1 MDNGG
6 ERKRMPRLVGGSGLE
21 DANSARRVVN
31 PSRYSG
37 GEPREQ
43 GPGCG
48 AEGGIRPMRPMNAE
62 NTESTATLSD
72 TCRG

>member
-31 PSRYSG
+31 PSTRVASHESRG
-37 GEPREQ
+37 RVVEQ
-43 GPGCG
+43 RAG
-48 AEGGIRPMRPMNAE
+48 
-62 NTESTATLSD
+62 
-72 TCRG
+72 